1 MFPRQ
6 TFTHILLT
14 LGLVTVPSECSD
26 LRTPLT
32 LRVNNREWNLPI
44 DAPLH
49 SAVTRVHVLETG
61 DSPIDPSQINV
72 TVTRNV
78 NPIGPYHDTS
88 DYFDLFKLKS
98 SNLRNGIQYE
108 VYLSKSL
115 LEPKGKFQAGDQFT
129 LELRAQDRRANH
141 AVKLE
146 IYGRIEEAR
155 MSPLTPSL
163 PPPPPPPPSTTAS
176 TTASVQTTES
186 NMTSSTTAT
195 AEKSTNETNVYFL
208 IFPFL
213 FIGLSLTVAWCFK
226 GKLVECC
233 GRLCRKKPTNK
244 TDVDAVKSNMTEI
257 SELPSRKISSASNAF
272 SESLSSSNPYEDS
285 LIINNTKDEKDRWE
299 FPRHHLK
306 FYGILGEGCFGQV
319 WKCEALNIEG
329 TKGTTT
335 VAVKTL
341 KASATQKER
350 DDLIKELNVMKM
362 FYDDPHPNVVRL
374 MGCCTAGSDK
384 EQILLIMEYVTKGKL
399 QDFLRK
405 SRAEQD
411 YGNLHGP
418 SQKLTSRDLTTFCYQ
433 VARGME
439 YLAAKK
445 VIHRDLAARNILVDH
460 MNICKVS
467 DFGFSRDVM
476 ANNIYERKS
485 EGRLPIRWMAPEAL
499 YDNIYTTKTDVWSYG
514 VLMWEIVTLGST
526 PYPGMSGSEVMKKV
540 REGQRLD
547 KPEHCDREIYN
558 MMFYC
563 WDKDPSER
571 PTFKDLV
578 QNLESLLTQGT
589 DYIDLNQFP
598 DHAYYNEVSLSGERV

>member
-1 MFPRQ
+1 MLELFAKYS
-6 TFTHILLT
+6 
-14 LGLVTVPSECSD
+14 VSVPSQCSD

-49 SAVTRVHVLETG
+49 YAVTRVHVLETG

-88 DYFDLFKLKS
+88 DYFNLFKLKS

-115 LEPKGKFQAGDQFT
+115 LEPEGKFQAGDQFT

-141 AVKLE
+141 VVKLE

-163 PPPPPPPPSTTAS
+163 PPPPSPTPATT
-176 TTASVQTTES
+176 TESVQTTEKKIA
-186 NMTSSTTAT
+186 TTTAA
-195 AEKSTNETNVYFL
+195 AEKSSSETNVYL
-208 IFPFL
+208 IIFP
-213 FIGLSLTVAWCFK
+213 IITVGLSLTLAWCFK

-257 SELPSRKISSASNAF
+257 SELPSRKISSASNF
-272 SESLSSSNPYEDS
+272 SSFSSSNPYEDS
-285 LIINNTKDEKDRWE
+285 LIINNTKEEKDRWE

-306 FYGILGEGCFGQV
+306 FYGILGRNHLLTTHNSIHYSLLFPGEGCFGQV

-384 EQILLIMEYVTKGKL
+384 G
-399 QDFLRK
+399 RK
-405 SRAEQD
+405 
-411 YGNLHGP
+411 Y
-418 SQKLTSRDLTTFCYQ
+418 F
-433 VARGME
+433 
-439 YLAAKK
+439 
-445 VIHRDLAARNILVDH
+445 
-460 MNICKVS
+460 
-467 DFGFSRDVM
+467 
-476 ANNIYERKS
+476 
-485 EGRLPIRWMAPEAL
+485 
-499 YDNIYTTKTDVWSYG
+499 
-514 VLMWEIVTLGST
+514 
-526 PYPGMSGSEVMKKV
+526 
-540 REGQRLD
+540 
-547 KPEHCDREIYN
+547 
-558 MMFYC
+558 
-563 WDKDPSER
+563 
-571 PTFKDLV
+571 
-578 QNLESLLTQGT
+578 
-589 DYIDLNQFP
+589 
-598 DHAYYNEVSLSGERV
+598 

>member
-1 MFPRQ
+1 MSPLS
-6 TFTHILLT
+6 LLP
-14 LGLVTVPSECSD
+14 LLLCTVPVPLQCSE

-32 LRVNNREWNLPI
+32 LRVNNREWNLPL
-44 DAPLH
+44 DSPVGY
-49 SAVTRVHVLETG
+49 AVTRLHVLETG
-61 DSPIDPSQINV
+61 NSPIEPSQINV
-72 TVTRNV
+72 TIARNV
-78 NPIGPYHDTS
+78 NPVGPYHDTS
-88 DYFDLFKLKS
+88 EYFDLYPLPS
-98 SNLRNGIQYE
+98 SNLRNGIQFE

-115 LEPKGKFQAGDQFT
+115 LEPEGKFNAGDQFT
-129 LELRAQDRRANH
+129 LLLKAKDTRVNH
-141 AVKLE
+141 VVKYE

-155 MSPLTPSL
+155 GL
-163 PPPPPPPPSTTAS
+163 PPPAVAPPPQTTTPSTT
-176 TTASVQTTES
+176 TTVTVSSQTDNNNSSATQNAQKSENGTYVTVIAVPTVFVSVS
-186 NMTSSTTAT
+186 
-195 AEKSTNETNVYFL
+195 V
-208 IFPFL
+208 
-213 FIGLSLTVAWCFK
+213 SLAAWCFRAALK
-226 GKLVECC
+226 RWCIKLC
-233 GRLCRKKPTNK
+233 GNNKQSKK
-244 TDVDAVKSNMTEI
+244 DVDAVKSNTTEF
-257 SELPSRKISSASNAF
+257 SELPSRKTSLASNNF
-272 SESLSSSNPYEDS
+272 FKSESLSSSNPYEDS
-285 LIINNTKDEKDRWE
+285 LITNTKDEKDKWE

-319 WKCEALNIEG
+319 WKCEALNIDG
-329 TKGTTT
+329 SKGTTT

-374 MGCCTAGSDK
+374 LGCCTTGSDK
-384 EQILLIMEYVTKGKL
+384 EQILLIMEYVAKGKL
-399 QDFLRK
+399 QEFLRK

-411 YGNLHGP
+411 YGNLHGA

-445 VIHRDLAARNILVDH
+445 VIHRDLAARNILVSEL
-460 MNICKVS
+460 NVCKVA

-526 PYPGMSGSEVMKKV
+526 PYPGMSGSEVMKRV
-540 REGQRLD
+540 REGQRLE
-547 KPEHCDREIYN
+547 KPEHCDREIFN

-571 PTFKDLV
+571 PTFTDLV
-578 QNLESLLTQGT
+578 QNLESLLTKGT

>member
-1 MFPRQ
+1 M
-6 TFTHILLT
+6 
-14 LGLVTVPSECSD
+14 
-26 LRTPLT
+26 
-32 LRVNNREWNLPI
+32 
-44 DAPLH
+44 
-49 SAVTRVHVLETG
+49 TRVHVLETG

-306 FYGILGEGCFGQV
+306 FYGILG
-319 WKCEALNIEG
+319 
-329 TKGTTT
+329 
-335 VAVKTL
+335 
-341 KASATQKER
+341 
-350 DDLIKELNVMKM
+350 
-362 FYDDPHPNVVRL
+362 
-374 MGCCTAGSDK
+374 
-384 EQILLIMEYVTKGKL
+384 
-399 QDFLRK
+399 
-405 SRAEQD
+405 
-411 YGNLHGP
+411 
-418 SQKLTSRDLTTFCYQ
+418 
-433 VARGME
+433 
-439 YLAAKK
+439 
-445 VIHRDLAARNILVDH
+445 RN
-460 MNICKVS
+460 N
-467 DFGFSRDVM
+467 
-476 ANNIYERKS
+476 
-485 EGRLPIRWMAPEAL
+485 
-499 YDNIYTTKTDVWSYG
+499 
-514 VLMWEIVTLGST
+514 
-526 PYPGMSGSEVMKKV
+526 
-540 REGQRLD
+540 
-547 KPEHCDREIYN
+547 
-558 MMFYC
+558 
-563 WDKDPSER
+563 
-571 PTFKDLV
+571 
-578 QNLESLLTQGT
+578 LLT
-589 DYIDLNQFP
+589 NF
-598 DHAYYNEVSLSGERV
+598 

>member
-1 MFPRQ
+1 M
-6 TFTHILLT
+6 LSSLT
-14 LGLVTVPSECSD
+14 LRVALLVPWLLAVPSHSSD

-32 LRVNNREWNLPI
+32 LRPLTREWNLPL
-44 DAPLH
+44 DAPVNY
-49 SAVTRVHVLETG
+49 AVTRVHVLETG
-61 DSPIDPSQINV
+61 NSPIDPSQINV
-72 TVTRNV
+72 TIARNV
-78 NPIGPYHDTS
+78 DPVGPFHDAS
-88 DYFDLFKLKS
+88 DYFRLYPLSS
-98 SNLRNGIQYE
+98 SNLRNGIQFE
-108 VYLSKSL
+108 VLLSKSL
-115 LEPKGKFQAGDQFT
+115 MEPEGKFSAGDQFT
-129 LELRAQDRRANH
+129 LQLTAKDTRANH
-141 AVKLE
+141 VVKNE

-155 MSPLTPSL
+155 GTPPSPLI
-163 PPPPPPPPSTTAS
+163 PPSPTTS
-176 TTASVQTTES
+176 T
-186 NMTSSTTAT
+186 TSSTTTVSSQTETSNVTT
-195 AEKSTNETNVYFL
+195 AERGEKSGSVTVYL
-208 IFPFL
+208 IAVP
-213 FIGLSLTVAWCFK
+213 IVVVGLALAAVCGFR
-226 GKLVECC
+226 
-233 GRLCRKKPTNK
+233 GRLSKCCAKVCGKKSENK
-244 TDVDAVKSNMTEI
+244 KDVDAVKSNTTEF
-257 SELPSRKISSASNAF
+257 SELPSRKTSLSSNSF
-272 SESLSSSNPYEDS
+272 FKSDSLSSSCNPYEDS
-285 LIINNTKDEKDRWE
+285 LISNTKDEKDKWE
-299 FPRHHLK
+299 FPRRHLK

-319 WKCEALNIEG
+319 WKCEALNIDG
-329 TKGTTT
+329 NKANTTTT

-374 MGCCTAGSDK
+374 LGCCTSGSDK
-384 EQILLIMEYVTKGKL
+384 EQILLIMEFVAKGKL
-399 QDFLRK
+399 QEFLRK

-411 YGNLHGP
+411 YGNLHGA
-418 SQKLTSRDLTTFCYQ
+418 SQKLTSRDLTTYCYQ

-445 VIHRDLAARNILVDH
+445 VIHRDLAARNILVSD
-460 MNICKVS
+460 MNVCKVA

-540 REGQRLD
+540 REGQRLE

-563 WDKDPSER
+563 WDRDPSER
-571 PTFKDLV
+571 PTFTDLV
-578 QNLESLLTQGT
+578 QNLESLLTKGT

>member
-1 MFPRQ
+1 MFATQ
-6 TFTHILLT
+6 TFILV
-14 LGLVTVPSECSD
+14 LGLVTVPSKCSD

-49 SAVTRVHVLETG
+49 YAVTRLHVLETG
-61 DSPIDPSQINV
+61 DTPIDASQINV

-78 NPIGPYHDTS
+78 RNIGPYHDTS

-141 AVKLE
+141 VVKLE

-163 PPPPPPPPSTTAS
+163 PPPPPPPTTAS
-176 TTASVQTTES
+176 STESVQTTEKE
-186 NMTSSTTAT
+186 MTTTTSAT
-195 AEKSTNETNVYFL
+195 AEKKTTETNVYF
-208 IFPFL
+208 IAVPIL
-213 FIGLSLTVAWCFK
+213 FICLSLAAGWCLK

-233 GRLCRKKPTNK
+233 RRKPTNK

-257 SELPSRKISSASNAF
+257 SELPSRKISSASNSF

-285 LIINNTKDEKDRWE
+285 LIITNTKDEKDRWE

-374 MGCCTAGSDK
+374 LGCCTSGSEK
-384 EQILLIMEYVTKGKL
+384 EQILLIMEYVTIGKL

-460 MNICKVS
+460 LNICKVS

-540 REGQRLD
+540 KEGHRLE
-547 KPEHCDREIYN
+547 KPEHCDREIFN

-563 WDKDPSER
+563 WDKDPAER
-571 PTFKDLV
+571 PAFTQLV
-578 QNLESLLTQGT
+578 QNLESLLTKGT